1 METEIK
7 AEAPSENPAR
17 RQRPILIVEDESFVA
32 KAIEDELRANGYE
45 AVSVS
50 TAEDGFEAARA
61 LDPMLIIADRMLAGV
76 DSVSIIERLRRDDAH
91 LPVLFVSG
99 LTAVDERIRALKA
112 GGDDYMTKPFALG
125 ELAARVEA
133 LLRRSQSVQERA
145 LVVGPLSLDRIT
157 RMAQRGARAIAL
169 LPAEFKLLE
178 YMMRH
183 VGQVLTRAML
193 LEDVW
198 GYRSLPNTNLIDVH
212 IGKLR
217 RKIDADGE
225 TPLIHSVRGA
235 GFTLQCRQ

>member
-1 METEIK
+1 METDIK
-7 AEAPSENPAR
+7 TAAR
-17 RQRPILIVEDESFVA
+17 WQRPILIVEDESFVA

-45 AVSVS
+45 SVAVS

-76 DSVSIIERLRRDDAH
+76 DSLSIIERLRRDDAH

-112 GGDDYMTKPFALG
+112 GGDDYLTKPFALG
-125 ELAARVEA
+125 ELAARVDA
-133 LLRRSQSVQERA
+133 LLRRSQSAQDTA
-145 LVVGPLSLDRIT
+145 LVVGPLMLDRIS

-183 VGQVLTRAML
+183 AGQTLSRAML

-217 RKIDADGE
+217 RKIDAAGE

-235 GFTLQCRQ
+235 GFTLQWRQ